1 MIGLAIEFYN
11 VVLWLHISS
20 VVIGFGVLFAY
31 PVIFGVAMR
40 SDPRSMPTVLRI
52 SDALGKIT
60 GPALGVIIVTGIYMV
75 ADADWDA
82 GDFWLV
88 GVYVIVLALG
98 AMGGAF
104 FAPQGRRL
112 IEIADRDIAAAGDG
126 EVTWSPEYHAVQKGL
141 ARGGTVANV
150 LVLVAVFLMTAK
162 PGL

>member
-1 MIGLAIEFYN
+1 VIGAAIEFYD

-20 VVIGFGVLFAY
+20 VVIGLGVLFAY
-31 PVIFGVAMR
+31 PVIFGVANR

-52 SDALGKIT
+52 SDSLGKVT
-60 GPALGVIIVTGIYMV
+60 GPFLVVIILTGIYMI
-75 ADADWDA
+75 ADGDWGA

-88 GVYVIVLALG
+88 AVYVIVLAIG

-126 EVTWSPEYHAVQKGL
+126 EVVWSPEFHGVQRGL
-141 ARGGTVANV
+141 ARGGMVANL
-150 LVLVAVFLMTAK
+150 LVIAAIFLMATK
-162 PGL
+162 PGA